1 MNTTTPQSSQP
12 TPRELVRREQR
23 RRALRSMAI
32 WVLGPVLLAT
42 VYYAVITPPQY
53 ETDTTFTIR
62 GATPPSSN
70 LLAGLVIGAPTGS
83 TTDPR
88 LVVNYLISSAPIA
101 NLKAKFG
108 LNQAYD
114 RFSLDPFAYLSPKS
128 SLEWTTWFWNNH
140 MKTAYDS
147 TSNDVT
153 VQVFAYTPQE
163 SLRLAQGV
171 LQAARDVEEVLN
183 KQVQQGSLNLALAQ
197 VAATKK
203 DYDEATKRITGLQ
216 GNVNTLT
223 ISTEASEAVSLVASI
238 DSQLAT
244 LKVSQAAVQAAF
256 QPTAP
261 QAKAV
266 QQQIANLEA
275 QRTQQIAKAKAAP
288 GESQASHD
296 VQLQAALL
304 DYQFAQKNYFAAEG
318 ALVAAQPQNQNAS
331 FVVPFIPPQLPQAS
345 DYWKRFLNVVAVA
358 LASVVLLGAG
368 SLIYSVIKD
377 HLQ

>member
-1 MNTTTPQSSQP
+1 
-12 TPRELVRREQR
+12 
-23 RRALRSMAI
+23 MAI
-32 WVLGPVLLAT
+32 WILGPTLVAT

-62 GATPPSSN
+62 GAQPPSTN
-70 LLAGLVIGAPTGS
+70 LLAGLVIGSAPSS

-88 LVVNYLISSAPIA
+88 LVVNYLISPAPIA
-101 NLKAKFG
+101 NLKANFG
-108 LNQAYD
+108 FSQAFD

-140 MKTAYDS
+140 MKAAYDS
-147 TSNDVT
+147 TANDVT

-163 SLRLAQGV
+163 SFRLAQGV
-171 LQAARDVEEVLN
+171 LQAAKDVEDVLN

-203 DYDEATKRITGLQ
+203 DYDEATKRITALQ

-223 ISTEASEAVSLVASI
+223 ISTEASEAVALVASI

-256 QPTAP
+256 QPNAP

-266 QQQIANLEA
+266 QQQIANLEG
-275 QRTQQIAKAKAAP
+275 QRAQQIAKAKASP

-331 FVVPFIPPQLPQAS
+331 FVVPFIPPRLPEAS